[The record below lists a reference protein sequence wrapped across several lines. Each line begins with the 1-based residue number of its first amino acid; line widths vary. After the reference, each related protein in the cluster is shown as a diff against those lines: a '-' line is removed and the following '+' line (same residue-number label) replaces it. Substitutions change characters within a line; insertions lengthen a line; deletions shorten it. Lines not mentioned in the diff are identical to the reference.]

1 MTTPVGPV
9 EGVPGDRWRDAWSA
23 ALADVEVDVE
33 AAEDLLTRLHDGEE
47 ELPEELLDPRDWVAP
62 SLQGP
67 LPMEFSDRA
76 RRLLQRHL
84 EVSERLAEALI
95 QVRAQRRALG
105 RMDERAERPPV
116 FFDKAL

>member
-1 MTTPVGPV
+1 VTTPVGPV
-9 EGVPGDRWRDAWSA
+9 EGMADDRWRDAWGA
-23 ALADVEVDVE
+23 ALADVEGGVLE
-33 AAEDLLTRLHDGEE
+33 AEDLLARLHEGDEDV
-47 ELPEELLDPRDWVAP
+47 PEELLNPQDWIAP

-84 EVSERLAEALI
+84 EVSERLAEALV
-95 QVRAQRRALG
+95 QVRNQRRALG
-105 RMDERAERPPV
+105 KMERAERPPV